1 MRFIP
6 AIAAVVVLSACAVT
20 QADKDHGAHHPSGAA
35 TPPSTG
41 ASPARMD
48 AQMKAM
54 RAMHEKMM
62 SAKTPEE
69 RQALMAEHMK
79 AMRGGMSMMCEMG
92 GSAPGPDMS
101 GSPDMRK
108 SCMEMKDMA
117 MQMMLD
123 REAVR
128 PPVGK

>member
-6 AIAAVVVLSACAVT
+6 AIAAVVALSACAVT

-35 TPPSTG
+35 TPSTG

-54 RAMHEKMM
+54 RAMHERMV

-92 GSAPGPDMS
+92 GSAHGPNMS
-101 GSPDMRK
+101 GSPDMMKR
-108 SCMEMKDMA
+108 CTEMKDMA

-128 PPVGK
+128 PPGGK